1 MPFTGSVLTPAPLQG
16 TVKIHIQ
23 DIYTYEECFVFLHDV
38 LYVPGLSRRLL
49 SVRQWNTTGG
59 DVLFEMDHCVLSV
72 LDADSHLS
80 FDMHVR
86 PPYATDQEELHGPD
100 ANATVTLDTIQEE
113 NDNTH
118 DAYHAQTH
126 LSNASKIKEEK
137 KCQGGSQPNRGSQG
151 LQSAKENNTI

>member
-1 MPFTGSVLTPAPLQG
+1 MVQESDPSVYSEMTDWLIDSGCSISMTPFIEDIVADKSKSDAVVEVATGVLTPAPLQG

-38 LYVPGLSRRLL
+38 LYVPGISRRLI

-86 PPYATDQEELHGPD
+86 PPYATEQNELHSPD
-100 ANATVTLDTIQEE
+100 ANATTKLDTIQE
-113 NDNTH
+113 
-118 DAYHAQTH
+118 
-126 LSNASKIKEEK
+126 
-137 KCQGGSQPNRGSQG
+137 
-151 LQSAKENNTI
+151 